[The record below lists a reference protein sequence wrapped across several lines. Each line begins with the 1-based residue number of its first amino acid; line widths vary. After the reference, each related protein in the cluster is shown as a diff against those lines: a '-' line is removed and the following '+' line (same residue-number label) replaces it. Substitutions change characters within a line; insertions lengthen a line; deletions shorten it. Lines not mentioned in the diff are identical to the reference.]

1 MIRKLASA
9 LFAPTKVKKIYLGN
23 SRSPI
28 LTIEDGSVYLAN
40 SRSSIIEIKG
50 SSIHSAKIQ
59 SATLKL
65 KADFVHLDNCN
76 SAILELVGNSV
87 YPVNWPLA
95 ILKTDAAY
103 IYERDGP
110 ALKKVK
116 QFHLYMYKND
126 GDNVLYKTSD
136 KLNNIELIAVLYQL
150 GEIPIDRSK
159 AQG

>member
-50 SSIHSAKIQ
+50 NSIYSKNAQ
-59 SATLKL
+59 SAILKI
-65 KADFVHLDNCN
+65 KADFVYSANCN
-76 SAILELVGNSV
+76 AAILELIGNSV
-87 YPVNWPLA
+87 YPVNGPLA
-95 ILKTDAAY
+95 ILKTDATY
-103 IYERDGP
+103 VHERDGS

-116 QFHLYMYKND
+116 QFHLYMYKNN
-126 GDNVLYKTSD
+126 GDNALYKTPD
-136 KLNNIELIAVLYQL
+136 KLNNIELIAILFQL
-150 GEIPIDRSK
+150 GEIPVDT
-159 AQG
+159 